1 MLWEP
6 RAGHLTHPGAPGG
19 FPMEE
24 MFVSAETWKMR
35 GWIRDRGTLYSAV
48 GTRGGGDKMRGH

>member
-35 GWIRDRGTLYSAV
+35 GWIRDRGTQLWAQEEAE
-48 GTRGGGDKMRGH
+48 TK